1 MLNNAS
7 LEAGTDV
14 TLLVQQN
21 FQIDSDATIEAG
33 NNVVI
38 QGDYN
43 NPSTTGSSISI
54 DGWIYAQTMSIY
66 GGTNQDI
73 FNIQRLAS
81 VTNIYTGGGGDTVN
95 VSSSQNRTDEIQQR
109 LTIYGD
115 TLTDGDTLNIDDS
128 GDTSNSIG
136 VLTDTSLTG
145 LGMGEGIYYNGFE
158 FLNINLGTGNDDFT
172 ILNTSAITNIN
183 GNAGNHTFRV
193 GPQVD
198 TNGNVLDETV
208 NGVLIPGVNILGT
221 SNITTINTGTGND
234 YIQVNRNTA
243 VLNLQGG
250 TGDDIFEINTPI
262 SNSVLLA
269 NAEVNISGD
278 NDNDT
283 TIINGSSLLETIQN
297 NGSWVEVMNS
307 RTINLMTNGILI
319 INGNLGGTASSGG
332 SSNTN
337 SGSDATLSSLSD
349 RSTSNN
355 TNTTSGTNATLS
367 SLSDRTGDTSS
378 NTSGGIDP
386 LLLGLSSR

>member
-1 MLNNAS
+1 
-7 LEAGTDV
+7 
-14 TLLVQQN
+14 
-21 FQIDSDATIEAG
+21 
-33 NNVVI
+33 
-38 QGDYN
+38 GDYN